1 MPRLAR
7 GPLLPQLSSHHPAT
21 ARRGRRYDQPLVRQ
35 QSQGIRFSGRP
46 DRARGRSL
54 RDLQRGRRRRVPG
67 RQDQRRFMLPGE
79 RPALIL
85 PQADLG
91 GPMNTALSR
100 IAVIG
105 TGGTISSLGAS
116 SLDVL
121 DYPDFGQKLAC
132 EALLERFPE
141 TRLVADPVPV
151 TFRQVG
157 STEIG
162 PKEWTELRALIHRIA
177 RDDPAIAGFVIPH
190 GTATLEET
198 AFFLNLTLAVAQ
210 AVVLVGAQRPA
221 SALGS
226 DAGMNL
232 VNALRVAGSPEARGK
247 GVLVVMNDEIHAARD
262 VVKISTY
269 RVQTFRSLDFG
280 ALGHVDG
287 DGVHFYRAPLGAHM
301 PDTPFAA
308 LDLAEPLPR
317 VDIVYSYAGADGALV
332 EAAVAAGARG
342 IVSAGFAP
350 GSPTPEQR
358 AAFERAAKAGIVV
371 VQCSRAFSGRVA
383 PRRRLR
389 ESGIVAGEDFSP
401 QKARI
406 LLMLALST
414 TTDSVAIQQAFST
427 Y

>member
-1 MPRLAR
+1 MSQA
-7 GPLLPQLSSHHPAT
+7 LP
-21 ARRGRRYDQPLVRQ
+21 
-35 QSQGIRFSGRP
+35 
-46 DRARGRSL
+46 
-54 RDLQRGRRRRVPG
+54 
-67 RQDQRRFMLPGE
+67 
-79 RPALIL
+79 
-85 PQADLG
+85 
-91 GPMNTALSR
+91 R

-121 DYPDFGQKLAC
+121 DYPDFGQKLTA
-132 EALLERFPE
+132 EALIERFPE
-141 TRLVADPVPV
+141 TRLVADPITV

-162 PKEWTELRALIHRIA
+162 PKEWLELRALIHRTA
-177 RDDPAIAGFVIPH
+177 HDDPAIVGFVIPH

-198 AFFLNLTLAVAQ
+198 GFFLNLTLAVSQ
-210 AVVLVGAQRPA
+210 PVVLVGAQRPA
-221 SALGS
+221 SALGT

-232 VNALRVAGSPEARGK
+232 VNALRVAGSPESRWK
-247 GVLVVMNDEIHAARD
+247 GVLAVLNDEIHAARD
-262 VVKISTY
+262 VVKTSTY

-287 DGVHFYRAPLGAHM
+287 DGVHFYRSPLRAHM
-301 PDTPFAA
+301 PDTAFSG
-308 LDLAEPLPR
+308 LDLAAPLPR

-332 EAAVAAGARG
+332 EAAAAAGVRG

-358 AAFERAAKAGIVV
+358 AAFERAAKAGIVI

-414 TTDSVAIQQAFST
+414 TSDIAAIQRAFQA

>member
-1 MPRLAR
+1 MAT
-7 GPLLPQLSSHHPAT
+7 LP
-21 ARRGRRYDQPLVRQ
+21 
-35 QSQGIRFSGRP
+35 
-46 DRARGRSL
+46 
-54 RDLQRGRRRRVPG
+54 
-67 RQDQRRFMLPGE
+67 
-79 RPALIL
+79 
-85 PQADLG
+85 
-91 GPMNTALSR
+91 R

-121 DYPDFGQKLAC
+121 DYPDFGQKLTAA
-132 EALLERFPE
+132 ALIERFPE
-141 TRLVADPVPV
+141 TRLVADPITV

-162 PKEWTELRALIHRIA
+162 PKEWLELRALIHRTA
-177 RDDPAIAGFVIPH
+177 RDDPAIVGFVIPH

-198 AFFLNLTLAVAQ
+198 GFFLNLTLAVSQ
-210 AVVLVGAQRPA
+210 PVVLVGAQRPA
-221 SALGS
+221 SALGT

-232 VNALRVAGSPEARGK
+232 VNALRVAGSSESRGK
-247 GVLVVMNDEIHAARD
+247 GVLAVLNDEIHAARD
-262 VVKISTY
+262 VVKTSTY

-287 DGVHFYRAPLGAHM
+287 DGVQFYRSPLRAHM
-301 PDTPFAA
+301 PDTAFSG
-308 LDLAEPLPR
+308 LDLAAPLPR

-332 EAAVAAGARG
+332 DAAAAAEARG

-358 AAFERAAKAGIVV
+358 TAFERAAKAGIVI

-389 ESGIVAGEDFSP
+389 ESAIIAGEDFSP

-414 TTDSVAIQQAFST
+414 TSDIAAIQRAFQT

>member
-1 MPRLAR
+1 
-7 GPLLPQLSSHHPAT
+7 
-21 ARRGRRYDQPLVRQ
+21 
-35 QSQGIRFSGRP
+35 
-46 DRARGRSL
+46 
-54 RDLQRGRRRRVPG
+54 
-67 RQDQRRFMLPGE
+67 
-79 RPALIL
+79 
-85 PQADLG
+85 
-91 GPMNTALSR
+91 MNTSLPR

-121 DYPDFGQKLAC
+121 DYPDFGQKLSR

-141 TRLVADPVPV
+141 TRLAADPIAL

-162 PKEWTELRALIHRIA
+162 PKEWVELRATIHRIA
-177 RDDPAIAGFVIPH
+177 RDDPAVAGFVIPH

-198 AFFLNLTLAVAQ
+198 GFFLNLTLAVAQ
-210 AVVLVGAQRPA
+210 PVVLVGAQRPA

-232 VNALRVAGSPEARGK
+232 VNALRVAGSSEARGK
-247 GVLVVMNDEIHAARD
+247 GVLAVLNDEIHAARD
-262 VVKISTY
+262 VVKTSTY
-269 RVQTFRSLDFG
+269 RLQTFRSLDFG

-287 DGVHFYRAPLGAHM
+287 DGVHFYRSPSRRHM
-301 PDTPFAA
+301 PDSQFAA
-308 LDLAEPLPR
+308 SNLDTLPR
-317 VDIVYSYAGADGALV
+317 VEIIYSYAGADGALV

-350 GSPTPEQR
+350 GSPTPQQR
-358 AAFERAAKAGIVV
+358 TAFERAAKSGVVV
-371 VQCSRAFSGRVA
+371 VQCSRAASGRVA

-389 ESGIVAGEDFSP
+389 QSGIVAGDDLSP
-401 QKARI
+401 QKARL

-414 TTDSVAIQQAFST
+414 TSDVIAIQQAFQI

>member
-1 MPRLAR
+1 MHTSLPRL
-7 GPLLPQLSSHHPAT
+7 
-21 ARRGRRYDQPLVRQ
+21 
-35 QSQGIRFSGRP
+35 
-46 DRARGRSL
+46 
-54 RDLQRGRRRRVPG
+54 
-67 RQDQRRFMLPGE
+67 
-79 RPALIL
+79 
-85 PQADLG
+85 
-91 GPMNTALSR
+91 
-100 IAVIG
+100 AVIG

-121 DYPDFGQKLAC
+121 DYPDFGQKLSC

-162 PKEWTELRALIHRIA
+162 PREWVELRALIHRIG
-177 RDDPAIAGFVIPH
+177 RDEPAVTGFVIPH

-198 AFFLNLTLAVAQ
+198 AFFLNLTLAVMQ
-210 AVVLVGAQRPA
+210 PVVLVGAQRPA

-232 VNALRVAGSPEARGK
+232 VNALRVAGSPLARGK
-247 GVLVVMNDEIHAARD
+247 GVLAVVNDEIHAARD
-262 VVKISTY
+262 VVKTSTY
-269 RVQTFRSLDFG
+269 RLQTFRSLDFG

-287 DGVHFYRAPLGAHM
+287 DGVHFYRSPSRKHM
-301 PDTPFAA
+301 PDTQFAA
-308 LDLAEPLPR
+308 LDLGALPR
-317 VDIVYSYAGADGALV
+317 VEIVYSYAGADGALV
-332 EAAVAAGARG
+332 DAAVAAGARG

-350 GSPTPEQR
+350 GSPTPQQR
-358 AAFERAAKAGIVV
+358 TALERAAKSGVV
-371 VQCSRAFSGRVA
+371 IVQCSRAASGRVA

-389 ESGIVAGEDFSP
+389 ESAIVAGEDLSP

-414 TTDSVAIQQAFST
+414 TADITAIQQAFST

>member
-1 MPRLAR
+1 
-7 GPLLPQLSSHHPAT
+7 
-21 ARRGRRYDQPLVRQ
+21 
-35 QSQGIRFSGRP
+35 
-46 DRARGRSL
+46 
-54 RDLQRGRRRRVPG
+54 
-67 RQDQRRFMLPGE
+67 
-79 RPALIL
+79 
-85 PQADLG
+85 
-91 GPMNTALSR
+91 MNTKLPR

-121 DYPDFGQKLAC
+121 DYPDFGQKLSC
-132 EALLERFPE
+132 EALLDRFPE
-141 TRLVADPVPV
+141 TRLVADPIAL

-162 PKEWTELRALIHRIA
+162 PNEWIELRTTIHRIA
-177 RDDPAIAGFVIPH
+177 GDDPAVAGFVIPH

-210 AVVLVGAQRPA
+210 PVVLVGAQRPA

-247 GVLVVMNDEIHAARD
+247 GVLVVLNDEIHAARD
-262 VVKISTY
+262 VVKTSTY
-269 RVQTFRSLDFG
+269 RLQTFRSFDFG

-287 DGVHFYRAPLGAHM
+287 DGVHFYRSPSRKHM
-301 PDTPFAA
+301 PDTQFAA
-308 LDLAEPLPR
+308 SNLGALPR
-317 VDIVYSYAGADGALV
+317 VEIVYSYAGADGALV
-332 EAAVAAGARG
+332 DAAVAAGARG

-350 GSPTPEQR
+350 GSPTPHQR
-358 AAFERAAKAGIVV
+358 TAFERAAKSGVVV
-371 VQCSRAFSGRVA
+371 VQCSRAASGRVA

-389 ESGIVAGEDFSP
+389 ESGIVAGEDLSP

-406 LLMLALST
+406 LLMVALST
-414 TTDSVAIQQAFST
+414 TSEIAAIQQAFST

>member
-1 MPRLAR
+1 MNAN
-7 GPLLPQLSSHHPAT
+7 LP
-21 ARRGRRYDQPLVRQ
+21 
-35 QSQGIRFSGRP
+35 
-46 DRARGRSL
+46 
-54 RDLQRGRRRRVPG
+54 
-67 RQDQRRFMLPGE
+67 
-79 RPALIL
+79 
-85 PQADLG
+85 
-91 GPMNTALSR
+91 R

-105 TGGTISSLGAS
+105 TGGTISSLGAT

-121 DYPDFGQKLAC
+121 DYPDFGQKLSC
-132 EALLERFPE
+132 EALLDRFPE
-141 TRLVADPVPV
+141 TRLVADPVPMS
-151 TFRQVG
+151 FRQVG

-162 PKEWTELRALIHRIA
+162 PKEWIELRALIHRIA

-198 AFFLNLTLAVAQ
+198 AFFLNLTLATAQ
-210 AVVLVGAQRPA
+210 PVVLVGAQRPA

-232 VNALRVAGSPEARGK
+232 VNALRVAGSSEARAK
-247 GVLVVMNDEIHAARD
+247 GVLAVLNDEIHAARD
-262 VVKISTY
+262 VVKTSTY
-269 RVQTFRSLDFG
+269 RLQTFRSLDFG

-287 DGVHFYRAPLGAHM
+287 DGVHFYRSPLRRHM

-308 LDLAEPLPR
+308 LGISDLPR

-332 EAAVAAGARG
+332 DATVAFGARG
-342 IVSAGFAP
+342 IISVGFAP
-350 GSPTPEQR
+350 GSPTPAQR
-358 AAFERAAKAGIVV
+358 VAFERAAKSGVV
-371 VQCSRAFSGRVA
+371 IVQCSRAASGRVA

-389 ESGIVAGEDFSP
+389 ESGIVAGEDLSP

-414 TTDSVAIQQAFST
+414 TSEIGAIQEAFST